1 MSRGINLL
9 MGCILG
15 VILVLPILFLALLVR
30 LTSSGP
36 AFHWSSRVGRN
47 NSRFYMPKLRTMLP
61 GAPDVATHLFESPE
75 KYITPIIIEVLN
87 SFHGQLEEYLNGKE
101 KIIDF
106 FVGQVMQRTQ
116 GRANP
121 SLVVEILKKK
131 IKNN

>member
-1 MSRGINLL
+1 MIHDKKDVDDIIQSRGLEQI
-9 MGCILG
+9 
-15 VILVLPILFLALLVR
+15 
-30 LTSSGP
+30 S
-36 AFHWSSRVGRN
+36 
-47 NSRFYMPKLRTMLP
+47 
-61 GAPDVATHLFESPE
+61 DE
-75 KYITPIIIEVLN
+75 KDITPIIVEVLN
-87 SFHGQLEEYLNGKE
+87 SFPGQLEEYLNGKE